1 MANEKENQD
10 GGERMSHFDID
21 KYAYLKSPMHRFDP
35 RAKILSITLLILSIA
50 LLDDIGVL
58 LIGFLIVMIMVSF
71 SNIPLWFVLK
81 RMRWVALFML
91 AVLVILP
98 FTVHGK
104 AIFTMGPFVVS
115 REGSIKAGIIIIR
128 AFSIVLLIFPMLATM
143 KFVTFIET
151 LGRYGVPDKLVQM
164 IALTYRYIFV
174 LLNEIKRTIRSVE
187 ARGYWKRK
195 NIAHLRTTGNM
206 IGTLLVRSYERSEKV
221 YGAMMS
227 RGYSGRMKTLKR
239 FRMKTSDWLM
249 AALVVL
255 VAVLLQ
261 LLDSL
266 HIFSRG
272 VV

>member
-1 MANEKENQD
+1 
-10 GGERMSHFDID
+10 MSHFDID
-21 KYAYLKSPMHRFDP
+21 KYAYLTSPMHRFDP
-35 RAKILSITLLILSIA
+35 RAKVLSIAVLILSIA
-50 LLDDIGVL
+50 LLDHIGVL
-58 LIGFLIVMIMVSF
+58 LIGFFIVMIMVSF

-98 FTVHGK
+98 FTVPGK
-104 AIFTMGPFVVS
+104 TLFTVGPFVVS
-115 REGSIKAGIIIIR
+115 REGTTRAGIIIIR

-221 YGAMMS
+221 YSAMVS
-227 RGYSGRMKTLKR
+227 RGYGGRMRTLKR
-239 FRMKTSDWLM
+239 FRMRLSDWLM
-249 AALVVL
+249 AILVIL
-255 VAVLLQ
+255 AAVLLQ
-261 LLDSL
+261 LLDFL

-272 VV
+272 VI